1 MSSKIWRRCSMEGSM
16 IWERCRREAP
26 ATGLGRSLF
35 TPLPRHVSVFDCE
48 ARSVIYSWKVESGK
62 WRVVG
67 RAKLTSPRRN
77 SYHTNTSQLSFP
89 ADEASCELGAGGTI
103 GDILKQ
109 RAALRGYRRAEI
121 LLKGVFFP
129 RRGILRVSW
138 RGKKCSGGGGARVEG
153 RNSGGKRRGEQAAV
167 GGGGTAKGA
176 AGARW
181 GRGGEGEMHLSGRG
195 SRPEQ
200 PRNLFFFSTTSTT
213 SRQYI
218 LHRPPC
224 IVSQCM
230 QLYLC
235 IRLLCAAMF

>member
-1 MSSKIWRRCSMEGSM
+1 M
-16 IWERCRREAP
+16 
-26 ATGLGRSLF
+26 
-35 TPLPRHVSVFDCE
+35 
-48 ARSVIYSWKVESGK
+48 
-62 WRVVG
+62 
-67 RAKLTSPRRN
+67 
-77 SYHTNTSQLSFP
+77 
-89 ADEASCELGAGGTI
+89 GAGRTI

-138 RGKKCSGGGGARVEG
+138 RGKKCSGGGGGEG
-153 RNSGGKRRGEQAAV
+153 RGSEQWGKRRGERAAV

-200 PRNLFFFSTTSTT
+200 PRNLFFFPQPQQPLDNTFFIARHASSP
-213 SRQYI
+213 SVCSYI
-218 LHRPPC
+218 
-224 IVSQCM
+224 
-230 QLYLC
+230 Y
-235 IRLLCAAMF
+235 A

>member
-1 MSSKIWRRCSMEGSM
+1 MERWR
-16 IWERCRREAP
+16 
-26 ATGLGRSLF
+26 
-35 TPLPRHVSVFDCE
+35 
-48 ARSVIYSWKVESGK
+48 
-62 WRVVG
+62 VG

-89 ADEASCELGAGGTI
+89 ADEANCELGAGRTI

-138 RGKKCSGGGGARVEG
+138 RGKKCSGGGGRGPRVEG
-153 RNSGGKRRGEQAAV
+153 RSSGGRRRGERAAV

-200 PRNLFFFSTTSTT
+200 PRNLFFFFPQPQQPLDNTFFIARHASSP
-213 SRQYI
+213 SVCSYI
-218 LHRPPC
+218 
-224 IVSQCM
+224 
-230 QLYLC
+230 Y
-235 IRLLCAAMF
+235 A